1 MVVHAFNPRTQE
13 TEAGG
18 PRVPGQPGIYNNTL
32 SKIKRKKGKKGVR
45 KERKEGPEGGR
56 KEEKEKGGRKGG
68 LNVIFTCGMPQFSQD
83 LFASTMQFPSKL

>member
-32 SKIKRKKGKKGVR
+32 SKIKRKKGKKGR
-45 KERKEGPEGGR
+45 KDQREGGKKKKRKEGGR
-56 KEEKEKGGRKGG
+56 E
-68 LNVIFTCGMPQFSQD
+68 V
-83 LFASTMQFPSKL
+83 